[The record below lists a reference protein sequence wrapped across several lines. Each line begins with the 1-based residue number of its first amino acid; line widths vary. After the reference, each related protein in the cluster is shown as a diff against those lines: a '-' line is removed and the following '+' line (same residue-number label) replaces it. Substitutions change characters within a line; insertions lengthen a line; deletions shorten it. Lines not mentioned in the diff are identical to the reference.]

1 MGSDVLL
8 AIGHH
13 IAAFTVLATLA
24 AEWALV
30 RPGLSRR
37 DAIQVRVIDAVY
49 GIAAG
54 TVLVIGLMRVFLG
67 PANASFYLSNPFF
80 WGKISAFAIIG
91 LLSIAGTTRYQRWA
105 TAAATDAAWSAPPAE
120 LTATRRALVAQLAL
134 FPVIPVCAAL
144 MARGIGA

>member
-67 PANASFYLSNPFF
+67 PAHASFYLSNPFF
-80 WGKISAFAIIG
+80 WAKISAFAIIG
-91 LLSIAGTTRYQRWA
+91 LLSIAGTTRYQR
-105 TAAATDAAWSAPPAE
+105 
-120 LTATRRALVAQLAL
+120 AL
-134 FPVIPVCAAL
+134 FPLIPVCAAL

>member
-54 TVLVIGLMRVFLG
+54 TVLVIGSCASPRAGEREFL
-67 PANASFYLSNPFF
+67 PQQPV
-80 WGKISAFAIIG
+80 
-91 LLSIAGTTRYQRWA
+91 LLGE
-105 TAAATDAAWSAPPAE
+105 D
-120 LTATRRALVAQLAL
+120 
-134 FPVIPVCAAL
+134 
-144 MARGIGA
+144 